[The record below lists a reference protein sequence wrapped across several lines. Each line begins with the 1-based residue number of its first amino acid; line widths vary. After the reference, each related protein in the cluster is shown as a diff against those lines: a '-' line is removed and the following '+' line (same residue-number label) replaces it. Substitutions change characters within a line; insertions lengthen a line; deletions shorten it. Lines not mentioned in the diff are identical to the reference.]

1 MLLGEYYHS
10 LDVKGRLNLPSKFRG
25 DFGETVVITKSSGEK
40 KCLWVFSLPEWE
52 AFTDKIK
59 QLKISYSSDI
69 VRYFLTGASEASI
82 DKQGRIMIPQNLR
95 EFAGLDKE
103 VVVAGVLTKAEIW
116 NKEKYIEATSS
127 LTGEKIEEAMR
138 QLDL

>member
-10 LDVKGRLNLPSKFRG
+10 LDTKGRLNLPSKFRG
-25 DFGETVVITKSSGEK
+25 DFGETVIITKSSGEK
-40 KCLWVFSLPEWE
+40 KCLWVFSLSEWE

-69 VRYFLTGASEASI
+69 VRYFLTGANEATI

-95 EFAGLDKE
+95 DFAGLDKE

-116 NKEKYIEATSS
+116 NKEKYVAATSE

-138 QLDL
+138 QLEL

>member
-1 MLLGEYYHS
+1 M
-10 LDVKGRLNLPSKFRG
+10 
-25 DFGETVVITKSSGEK
+25 
-40 KCLWVFSLPEWE
+40 PEWE